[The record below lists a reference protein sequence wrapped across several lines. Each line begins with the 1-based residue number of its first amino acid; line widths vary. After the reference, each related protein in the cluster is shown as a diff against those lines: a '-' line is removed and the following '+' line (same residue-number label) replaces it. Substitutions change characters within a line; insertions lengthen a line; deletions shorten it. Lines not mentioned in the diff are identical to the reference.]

1 MRPIASIYFF
11 TLSRMATE
19 SKESDLSGR
28 RPTGSIQPESDV
40 PIEVIDARIRGIR
53 LNAAAQLEASA
64 FRHAVENALRVSA
77 AKGFTSFGGLPH
89 EHYREMMSRRI
100 SNESLFRVVCSLY
113 ADSLQQ
119 EISLH
124 LLSADDGLA
133 MWEAERKGSLLEY
146 YNVYGSR
153 PSGTK

>member
-1 MRPIASIYFF
+1 MATVSETTGLSHRPSA
-11 TLSRMATE
+11 LAGPTE
-19 SKESDLSGR
+19 SKE
-28 RPTGSIQPESDV
+28 PELEQET
-40 PIEVIDARIRGIR
+40 PIAVIDARIRGIR

-77 AKGFTSFGGLPH
+77 AKGFTNFGGLPH
-89 EHYREMMSRRI
+89 DNYREMMSRRI
-100 SNESLFRVVCSLY
+100 GNESLFRVVCSLH
-113 ADSLQQ
+113 ADCLQQ

-146 YNVYGSR
+146 FAIYGSR